1 MARQLSA
8 AVTGTDIKGPRALV
22 QISALPLLI
31 HVAPPVNHLSVCQRL
46 VCLPHWAAR
55 GVPEPIHDTWHL
67 VRAQNA
73 GNKAYIQVLYHCQ
86 GGGKGEVGQV
96 RGETYRKGLE
106 RHTEEVE
113 VRFRG
118 TLIFLE
124 QESANFFN

>member
-1 MARQLSA
+1 MLATKRIFKFSIIA
-8 AVTGTDIKGPRALV
+8 K
-22 QISALPLLI
+22 
-31 HVAPPVNHLSVCQRL
+31 
-46 VCLPHWAAR
+46 
-55 GVPEPIHDTWHL
+55 E
-67 VRAQNA
+67 
-73 GNKAYIQVLYHCQ
+73 
-86 GGGKGEVGQV
+86 GKGEAGQV